1 MLSVKIIDTQ
11 LYFRAVRLS
20 TQHNAKLLEQLKSG
34 FIRTATWNEYNPKV
48 TVEQQNRYQYIWI
61 NPSFEG
67 VNRLFILS
75 FENNCGT
82 TSYPRY

>member
-48 TVEQQNRYQYIWI
+48 TVEQQNRYQYI
-61 NPSFEG
+61 
-67 VNRLFILS
+67 
-75 FENNCGT
+75 
-82 TSYPRY
+82 